1 LADRLEYPALIAAWV
16 PFPSRELLKETE
28 RAKGGE
34 QYHNDPTGAETEPVP
49 TLSDLG
55 VSKKQLTGPGIIG
68 GTVLEPP
75 IDTLTLSDLG
85 VTEFTPLY
93 VQSHMLSVT
102 FRAIANVIFALPLS
116 LVGFTTFCRGTPF

>member
-1 LADRLEYPALIAAWV
+1 MADRLEYPALIAAWV
-16 PFPSRELLKETE
+16 PFPSRELLKGTE
-28 RAKGGE
+28 RAKGGLPY
-34 QYHNDPTGAETEPVP
+34 QSTCTKTVQVDS

>member
-1 LADRLEYPALIAAWV
+1 MPEARRRAERRAG
-16 PFPSRELLKETE
+16 ELLKGTE
-28 RAKGGE
+28 RAKDGK

-75 IDTLTLSDLG
+75 IDTLTPSAPG

-93 VQSHMLSVT
+93 VQSHMVSAT
-102 FRAIANVIFALPLS
+102 FRALS
-116 LVGFTTFCRGTPF
+116 LLNI